1 MRIGRMTV
9 GLVSCVL
16 VTAALPFVGCSS
28 DPDPVA
34 VDAGN
39 DVATDTTQPPVD
51 ASTDPVQEEADP
63 PEPPFD
69 CTQDSAV
76 EAPTHLRCT
85 GLYDKWTK
93 KTISAGVREF
103 KPGPTLWSDGAVKT
117 RWVLLPT
124 ATKIDT
130 TDMDAWVF
138 PVGTKFWKEFVLG
151 GKRVETRMFWKIG
164 STTWLRT
171 TYQWSADE
179 STAIRLD
186 TGYTENDAGDTDAG
200 GYEIPALGKCDQ
212 CHAGATDK
220 ILGFEAV
227 GLGVS
232 GATGYTLA
240 QLVADGRLT
249 VNPAKTAL
257 TIPEDGHGSANAL
270 GWLHANCGTAC
281 HNANPAAFCFFKGM
295 HLRLSYAEL
304 AATTPVVTGLEA
316 YTTTYNVAATLPSAT
331 YKRIAPGD
339 VANSSVHFL
348 ASHRNNVVPN
358 AQMPPIDTHIID
370 PTGVGYL
377 NTWISQLP

>member
-1 MRIGRMTV
+1 MRITRMTV

-34 VDAGN
+34 VDAGR
-39 DVATDTTQPPVD
+39 DLGVADTLPGD

-76 EAPTHLRCT
+76 EAPVNLRCT
-85 GLYDKWTK
+85 GLYGAWTK
-93 KTISAGVREF
+93 KAIAAGVREF

-130 TDMDAWVF
+130 TDMEAWVF
-138 PVGTKFWKEFVLG
+138 PVGTKFWKEFAIG

-164 STTWLRT
+164 STTWVRT

-179 STAIRLD
+179 STALRLD

-200 GYEIPALGKCDQ
+200 GYEIPSLAKCDQ
-212 CHAGATDK
+212 CHAGAADK

-240 QLVADGRLT
+240 QLVSEGRLT

-281 HNANPAAFCFFKGM
+281 HNANPAATCYFKGM

-304 AATTPVVTGLEA
+304 AAATPVTGLEA
-316 YTTTYNVAATLPSAT
+316 YTTTYNVAATLPSAG
-331 YKRIAPGD
+331 YKRIAPG
-339 VANSSVHFL
+339 VVSNSSIHFL
-348 ASHRNNVVPN
+348 ASHRNNVVAN
-358 AQMPPIDTHIID
+358 GQMPPIDSHLID

-377 NTWISQLP
+377 TTWITQLP